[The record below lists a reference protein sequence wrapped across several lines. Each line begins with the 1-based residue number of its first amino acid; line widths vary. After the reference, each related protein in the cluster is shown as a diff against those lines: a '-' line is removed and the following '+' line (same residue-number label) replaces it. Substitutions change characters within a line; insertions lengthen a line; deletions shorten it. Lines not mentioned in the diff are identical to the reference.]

1 MTTLNKTQT
10 RRLFLRV
17 CDYCSKGI
25 SVGYVWGNGEAYG
38 CDSCY
43 TEHLLRWALDLAD
56 NHFFR
61 ESENKEEFI
70 IDITDQLYVGW
81 NQDDDYLDEYYDSK
95 GQPAEVLEHDVIMYG
110 QEVWDPI
117 TQNYEW
123 KEVEKSSIIE

>member
-1 MTTLNKTQT
+1 MTTLNETQT

-38 CDSCY
+38 CDGCY
-43 TEHLLRWALDLAD
+43 TEHLIRWTLDLAD

-61 ESENKEEFI
+61 DSDNKEEFI
-70 IDITDQLYVGW
+70 MDITDQLYVGW
-81 NQDDDYLDEYYDSK
+81 NEEDDYLDEYYDSK
-95 GQPAEVLEHDVIMYG
+95 GQPVDPLPQDVIMYG
-110 QEVWDPI
+110 QEVWDPV

-123 KEVEKSSIIE
+123 KEIEKSSIIE

>member
-1 MTTLNKTQT
+1 MTTLSETQT

-38 CDSCY
+38 CDGCY
-43 TEHLLRWALDLAD
+43 TEHLIRWTLDLAD

-61 ESENKEEFI
+61 DSDNKEEFI
-70 IDITDQLYVGW
+70 MDITDQLYVGW
-81 NQDDDYLDEYYDSK
+81 NEEDDYLDEYYDSK
-95 GQPAEVLEHDVIMYG
+95 GQPVDLLPQDVIMYG
-110 QEVWDPI
+110 QEVWDPV

-123 KEVEKSSIIE
+123 KEIEKSSIIE

>member
-1 MTTLNKTQT
+1 MTTLSETQT

-38 CDSCY
+38 CDGCY
-43 TEHLLRWALDLAD
+43 TEHLIRWTLDLAD

-61 ESENKEEFI
+61 DSDNKEEFI
-70 IDITDQLYVGW
+70 MDITDQLYVGW
-81 NQDDDYLDEYYDSK
+81 NEEDDYLDEYYDSK
-95 GQPAEVLEHDVIMYG
+95 GQPVDPLPQDVIMYG
-110 QEVWDPI
+110 QEVWDPV

-123 KEVEKSSIIE
+123 KEIEKSSIIE

>member
-1 MTTLNKTQT
+1 MTTLSETQT

-38 CDSCY
+38 CDNCY
-43 TEHLLRWALDLAD
+43 TEHLIRWTLDLAD

-61 ESENKEEFI
+61 DSDNKEEFI
-70 IDITDQLYVGW
+70 MDITDQLYVGW
-81 NQDDDYLDEYYDSK
+81 NEEDDYLDEYYDSK
-95 GQPAEVLEHDVIMYG
+95 GQPVDPLPQDVIMYG
-110 QEVWDPI
+110 QEVWDPV

-123 KEVEKSSIIE
+123 KEIEKSSIIE

>member
-1 MTTLNKTQT
+1 MTTLSETQT

-38 CDSCY
+38 CDGCY
-43 TEHLLRWALDLAD
+43 TEHLIRWTLDLAD

-61 ESENKEEFI
+61 DSDNKEEFI
-70 IDITDQLYVGW
+70 MDITDQLYVGW
-81 NQDDDYLDEYYDSK
+81 NEEDDYLDEYYDSK
-95 GQPAEVLEHDVIMYG
+95 GQPVDLLPQDIIMYG

-123 KEVEKSSIIE
+123 KEIEKTSIIE

>member
-1 MTTLNKTQT
+1 MMTLSETQT

-17 CDYCSKGI
+17 CDYCNKGM

-38 CDSCY
+38 CDRCY
-43 TEHLLRWALDLAD
+43 TEHLIRWTLDLAD

-61 ESENKEEFI
+61 DSDNKEEFI

-81 NQDDDYLDEYYDSK
+81 NEEDDYLDEYYDSK
-95 GQPAEVLEHDVIMYG
+95 GQLVDPIPQDVIMYG
-110 QEVWDPI
+110 QEVWDPV

-123 KEVEKSSIIE
+123 KEIEKSSIIE

>member
-1 MTTLNKTQT
+1 MMTTTKMQ
-10 RRLFLRV
+10 RRGLYLRL
-17 CDYCSKGI
+17 CSYCNKGI

-38 CDSCY
+38 CDHCY

-81 NQDDDYLDEYYDSK
+81 TLEDDFEEYYTREGK
-95 GQPAEVLEHDVIMYG
+95 TVLEVGKEDVVIIG
-110 QEVWDPI
+110 EELWDPL

-123 KEVEKSSIIE
+123 KEVHNVEI